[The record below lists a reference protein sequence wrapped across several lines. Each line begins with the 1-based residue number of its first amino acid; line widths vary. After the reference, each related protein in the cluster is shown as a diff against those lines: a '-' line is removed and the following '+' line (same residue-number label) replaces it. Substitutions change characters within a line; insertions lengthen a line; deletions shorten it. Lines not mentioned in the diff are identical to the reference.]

1 MEGNRRKFIKSLGLG
16 SGALLVNPVTI
27 FGKRPED
34 KQIASMG
41 PFVKVDTNAYV
52 TRQYETDVLIAG
64 GGMSG
69 VCAALAAARNGA
81 KVILIQDRSRLGGN
95 ASSEIR
101 MHIVGASA
109 IREGVW
115 RETGIL
121 EELVLTEAVEN
132 QQRCYEIWD
141 HVMYDK
147 VMREENITLLLDTVL
162 YEAEASNGSVNRIKA
177 ICSQTEEI
185 YEIKAKHFADCTGD
199 GTLAATV
206 GAEFM
211 QGREAVSQW
220 NESLGQEK
228 ADNKTMGNSIL
239 FQSQDYNKPMPYTPP
254 AWARKYTAKDFV
266 HRKINS
272 FEYGYWW
279 IELGGMEDAVKD
291 GQKIRHDLL
300 SVVYGIW
307 DYIKNSGNHPESEN
321 WALSWVGMLNG
332 KRESRRIVGD
342 YIMKQGDIQSP
353 KLFEDRVAY
362 GGWPLD
368 DHPPEG
374 IDNTGVAP
382 YRSIPLKAPY
392 SIPLRSLYA
401 RGFKN
406 LFMAGRNVSVSHVAL
421 SSTRVMATC
430 ANMGQAVGTAM
441 AYCTKNNIAPGVLS
455 TDKKHITKLQQMLLR
470 QDQGILGIE
479 NSDELDLARNAKVKA
494 SSETAEGKAIN
505 VIDGF
510 NRDVKDGNSH
520 QWRAE
525 MNGGQPWIELSWKKP
540 VQFNTVQLTFDTGLH
555 RTLRL
560 SGDHRIYNMQQR
572 HAQSET
578 VADYTIEARRKDKV
592 IPLVAV
598 KNNYLR
604 LVEHSFSTT
613 EADALRITVNRT
625 NGDELARIFE
635 VRCYM
640 EGSEV
645 L

>member
-1 MEGNRRKFIKSLGLG
+1 MEGNRRTFIKSLGVG
-16 SGALLVNPVTI
+16 SGAFLMDPITI
-27 FGKRPED
+27 FGRNPNED
-34 KQIASMG
+34 INTQDFGKID
-41 PFVKVDTNAYV
+41 KNAFV
-52 TRQYETDVLIAG
+52 TRQYDTDVLIAG

-81 KVILIQDRSRLGGN
+81 KVILIQNRSRLGGN

-109 IREGVW
+109 LKQVW

-132 QQRCYEIWD
+132 PQRSYEIWD
-141 HVMYDK
+141 HIMYDK
-147 VMREENITLLLDTVL
+147 VMNEKNITLLLDTVF
-162 YEAEASNGSVNRIKA
+162 YDAEVTNGDVTKIKA
-177 ICSQTEEI
+177 ICSPTEEI
-185 YEIKAKHFADCTGD
+185 YEIKAKYFADCTGD
-199 GTLAATV
+199 GTLAARA
-206 GAEFM
+206 GAECM
-211 QGREAVSQW
+211 QGREAKSEW
-220 NESLGQEK
+220 GESLGQEK
-228 ADNKTMGNSIL
+228 ADLKTMGNSIL
-239 FQSQDYNKPMPYTPP
+239 FMSQKHDRQMPYSPP
-254 AWARKYTAKDFV
+254 QWARKYTVKDFV

-272 FEYGYWW
+272 FEFGYWW

-342 YIMKQGDIQSP
+342 YIMKQDDIQSP

-374 IDNTGVAP
+374 VDNTGIAP

-392 SIPLRSLYA
+392 SIPLKSLYA
-401 RGFKN
+401 KNFKN
-406 LFMAGRNVSVSHVAL
+406 LFMAGRNISVSHVAL

-430 ANMGQAVGTAM
+430 ANIGQAVGTAM
-441 AYCTKNNIAPGVLS
+441 AYCTKNNIAPTVLS
-455 TDKKHITKLQQMLLR
+455 NEKRHITKLQQMLLK
-470 QDQGILGIE
+470 QDQGILGIQ
-479 NSDELDLARNAKVKA
+479 NNDTNDLARNANVKA
-494 SSETAEGKAIN
+494 SSETKEGLAVN
-505 VIDGF
+505 VIDGY
-510 NRDVKDGNSH
+510 NRDVDDGKSH

-525 MNGGQPWIELSWKKP
+525 MKDGQPWIELTWKKP
-540 VQFNTVQLTFDTGLH
+540 VKFNVIQLVFDTGLH

-560 SGDHRIYNMQQR
+560 SSDDRVYNMQER
-572 HAQSET
+572 HAQHET
-578 VADYTIEARRKDKV
+578 VADYTIEAKSKNKTISLAR
-592 IPLVAV
+592 V

-604 LVEHSFSTT
+604 RVENSFEPTV
-613 EADALRITVNRT
+613 ADAIRITVQKT
-625 NGDELARIFE
+625 NGDALARIFE
-635 VRCYM
+635 VRCYL
-640 EGSEV
+640 EETQI

>member
-1 MEGNRRKFIKSLGLG
+1 MD
-16 SGALLVNPVTI
+16 PVTI
-27 FGKRPED
+27 FGKKPTRELATKGIGKID
-34 KQIASMG
+34 RNA
-41 PFVKVDTNAYV
+41 FVIRKYD
-52 TRQYETDVLIAG
+52 TDVLIAG

-81 KVILIQDRSRLGGN
+81 RVILIQNRSRLGGN

-109 IREGVW
+109 LRQVW

-141 HVMYDK
+141 HIIYDRVMSEK
-147 VMREENITLLLDTVL
+147 NITLLLDANF
-162 YEAEASNGSVNRIKA
+162 YEAEVSSGTVKKIKA
-177 ICSQTEEI
+177 ICTPTEEI
-185 YEIKAKHFADCTGD
+185 YEITAKYFADCTGD
-199 GTLAATV
+199 GTLAANA
-206 GAEFM
+206 GAEWM
-211 QGREAVSQW
+211 QGREAISEW
-220 NESLGQEK
+220 GESLGQEK
-228 ADNKTMGNSIL
+228 ADLHTMGNSVL
-239 FQSQDYNKPMPYTPP
+239 FMSQKHDKAMPYTPP
-254 AWARKYTAKDFV
+254 KWARKYTAKDFV

-272 FEYGYWW
+272 WEFGYWW
-279 IELGGMEDAVKD
+279 VELGGMEDAVKD

-342 YIMKQGDIQSP
+342 YIMKQDDIQSP

-374 IDNTGVAP
+374 IDNSGIAP

-401 RGFKN
+401 KNFKN

-441 AYCTKNNIAPGVLS
+441 AYCNKNNIAPNVLS
-455 TDKKHITKLQQMLLR
+455 GDKKHITALQQILLR

-479 NSDELDLARNAKVKA
+479 NNDSGDVARNARVKA
-494 SSETAEGKAIN
+494 SSETEDGSAAN

-510 NRDVKDGNSH
+510 NRDVSDGKTH

-525 MNGGQPWIELSWKKP
+525 MKNGQPWIELSWKNP
-540 VQFNTVQLTFDTGLH
+540 VKFNTVQLIFDTGLH

-560 SGDHRIYNMQQR
+560 SGDDRVYNMQER
-572 HAQSET
+572 HAQPET
-578 VADYTIEARRKDKV
+578 VADYMIEARSRNKTTTLATV
-592 IPLVAV
+592 Q
-598 KNNYLR
+598 NNYQR
-604 LVEHSFSTT
+604 RVEHTFEPV
-613 EADALRITVNRT
+613 EADVVRISVQRT
-625 NGDELARIFE
+625 NGDALAKIFE
-635 VRCYM
+635 VRCYF
-640 EGSEV
+640 EGTEV
-645 L
+645 M

>member
-1 MEGNRRKFIKSLGLG
+1 MEGNRRTFIKSLGVG
-16 SGALLVNPVTI
+16 SGALLMNPVTI
-27 FGKRPED
+27 FGKHPNDDVNTLDIGKID
-34 KQIASMG
+34 KHA
-41 PFVKVDTNAYV
+41 FV

-81 KVILIQDRSRLGGN
+81 KVILIQNRSRLGGN

-141 HVMYDK
+141 HIMYDK
-147 VMREENITLLLDTVL
+147 VMLEKNITLLLDTVF
-162 YEAEASNGSVNRIKA
+162 YESEVTKGEVTKIKA
-177 ICSQTEEI
+177 ICSATEEI
-185 YEIKAKHFADCTGD
+185 YEIKAKYFADCTGD
-199 GTLAATV
+199 GTLAAQA

-211 QGREAVSQW
+211 QGREATSEW

-228 ADNKTMGNSIL
+228 PDLKTMGNSIL
-239 FQSQDYNKPMPYTPP
+239 FMSQKHERAMSYTAPE
-254 AWARKYTAKDFV
+254 WARKYTAKDFV

-272 FEYGYWW
+272 FEFGYWW

-342 YIMKQGDIQSP
+342 YIMKQEDIQSP

-374 IDNTGVAP
+374 IDNLGIAP

-392 SIPLRSLYA
+392 SIPLKSLYA
-401 RGFKN
+401 KGFKN

-430 ANMGQAVGTAM
+430 ANMGQAIGTAM
-441 AYCTKNNIAPGVLS
+441 AYCTQNNITPSVLS
-455 TDKKHITKLQQMLLR
+455 NEKKHITKLQQMLLR
-470 QDQGILGIE
+470 QDQGILGIQ
-479 NSDELDLARNAKVKA
+479 NDDADDVARNAKVKA
-494 SSETAEGKAIN
+494 SSETKDGSAAN
-505 VIDGF
+505 VIDGY

-520 QWRAE
+520 QWRADMKDSE
-525 MNGGQPWIELSWKKP
+525 PWIELTWGRP
-540 VQFNTVQLTFDTGLH
+540 VKFNTVQLVFDTGLH

-560 SGDHRIYNMQQR
+560 SGDNRVYNMQER
-572 HAQSET
+572 HAQPET
-578 VADYTIEARRKDKV
+578 VSDYTLEAKTKNKSVSLAR
-592 IPLVAV
+592 V
-598 KNNYLR
+598 KNNYQR
-604 LVEHSFSTT
+604 LVAHTFAPV
-613 EADALRITVNRT
+613 EANALRITVQKT
-625 NGDELARIFE
+625 NGDALAKIFE
-635 VRCYM
+635 VRCYLD
-640 EGSEV
+640 GTEV
-645 L
+645 S

>member
-1 MEGNRRKFIKSLGLG
+1 MEGNRRMFIKSLGLG
-16 SGALLVNPVTI
+16 SGALLMDPVTI
-27 FGKRPED
+27 FGKRPEEDVLRQEIGKID
-34 KQIASMG
+34 KR
-41 PFVKVDTNAYV
+41 AYV
-52 TRQYETDVLIAG
+52 TREYETDVLIAG

-109 IREGVW
+109 IRQGVW

-141 HVMYDK
+141 HIMYDR
-147 VMREENITLLLDTVL
+147 VMSEKNITLLLDTVF
-162 YEAEASNGSVNRIKA
+162 YEADVSRGKVNKIKA
-177 ICSQTEEI
+177 ICSPTEEI

-199 GTLAATV
+199 GTLAAMA

-211 QGREAVSQW
+211 QGREATSLW
-220 NESLGQEK
+220 NESLGQPK
-228 ADNKTMGNSIL
+228 ADMKTMGNSIL
-239 FQSQDYNKPMPYTPP
+239 FMSQKHDIPMPYTPP
-254 AWARKYTAKDFV
+254 KWARKYSAKDFV

-272 FEYGYWW
+272 WEFGYWW

-342 YIMKQGDIQSP
+342 YIMKQDDIQSP

-374 IDNTGVAP
+374 IDNTGVSP
-382 YRSIPLKAPY
+382 YRSIPLTAPY

-401 RGFKN
+401 KGFNN

-441 AYCTKNNIAPGVLS
+441 AYCTQNNIPPNVLS
-455 TDKKHITKLQQMLLR
+455 TDKNHIAKLQQILLR
-470 QDQGILGIE
+470 QDQGILGVE
-479 NSDELDLARNAKVKA
+479 NNDTRDVARSAKVKA
-494 SSETAEGKAIN
+494 SVETTDGPAAS
-505 VIDGF
+505 VIDGY
-510 NRDVKDGNSH
+510 NRDVKDGKSH
-520 QWRAE
+520 QWRAG
-525 MNGGQPWIELSWKKP
+525 MNGGSPWIELSWGKP
-540 VQFNTVQLTFDTGLH
+540 VQFNNIQLVFDTGLH

-560 SGDHRIYNMQQR
+560 SGDNRVYNMQER
-572 HAQSET
+572 HAQPET
-578 VADYTIEARRKDKV
+578 VADYSIEARLKNKMV
-592 IPLVAV
+592 PLVKV
-598 KNNYLR
+598 EGNYMR
-604 LVEHSFSTT
+604 LVEHSFDTT
-613 EADALRITVNRT
+613 QADAIRITVSKT
-625 NGDELARIFE
+625 NGDALARIFE

-645 L
+645 S

>member
-1 MEGNRRKFIKSLGLG
+1 MEGNRRTFIKSLGVG
-16 SGALLVNPVTI
+16 SGAFLMDPITI
-27 FGKRPED
+27 FGKNPQGDPGHESLA
-34 KQIASMG
+34 QIKKDA
-41 PFVKVDTNAYV
+41 FV

-81 KVILIQDRSRLGGN
+81 KVILIQNRSRLGGN

-109 IREGVW
+109 LRQVW

-132 QQRCYEIWD
+132 PQRCYEIWD
-141 HVMYDK
+141 HIMYDK
-147 VMREENITLLLDTVL
+147 VMTEKNITLLLDTVF
-162 YEAEASNGSVNRIKA
+162 YDAEVSKGVITKIKA
-177 ICSQTEEI
+177 ICSPTEEI
-185 YEIKAKHFADCTGD
+185 YEIKAKYFADCTGD
-199 GTLAATV
+199 GTLAANA
-206 GAEFM
+206 GAEYM
-211 QGREAVSQW
+211 QGREAKSDW
-220 NESLGQEK
+220 GESLGQDK
-228 ADNKTMGNSIL
+228 ADMKTMGNSIL
-239 FQSQDYNKPMPYTPP
+239 FMSQKQDRAMPYTPP
-254 AWARKYTAKDFV
+254 KWARKYTAKDFV

-272 FEYGYWW
+272 FEFGYWW

-342 YIMKQGDIQSP
+342 YIMKQDDIQSP

-374 IDNTGVAP
+374 VDNTGIAP

-392 SIPLRSLYA
+392 SIPLKSLYA
-401 RGFKN
+401 KNFKN

-430 ANMGQAVGTAM
+430 ANIGQAVGTAM
-441 AYCTKNNIAPGVLS
+441 AYCTHNNIAPSVLS
-455 TDKKHITKLQQMLLR
+455 NEKKHITQLQQILLR
-470 QDQGILGIE
+470 QDQGILGIQNDDE
-479 NSDELDLARNAKVKA
+479 NDLAKNAKVKA
-494 SSETAEGKAIN
+494 SAETKEASAAS
-505 VIDGF
+505 VVDGY
-510 NRDVKDGNSH
+510 NRDVNDGKTHQWQAEMKDG
-520 QWRAE
+520 E
-525 MNGGQPWIELSWKKP
+525 PWIELTWDKP
-540 VQFNTVQLTFDTGLH
+540 AKFNVVQLVFDTGLH

-560 SGDHRIYNMQQR
+560 SGDDRVYKVQER
-572 HAQSET
+572 HAQPET
-578 VADYTIEARRKDKV
+578 VADYIIEAKSKNKTT
-592 IPLVAV
+592 PLVKV
-598 KNNYLR
+598 QNNYMR
-604 LVEHSFSTT
+604 RVEHTFEPVVA
-613 EADALRITVNRT
+613 EAIRIKVQRT
-625 NGDELARIFE
+625 NGDPLARIFE
-635 VRCYM
+635 VRCYL
-640 EGSEV
+640 EGSDV
-645 L
+645 S